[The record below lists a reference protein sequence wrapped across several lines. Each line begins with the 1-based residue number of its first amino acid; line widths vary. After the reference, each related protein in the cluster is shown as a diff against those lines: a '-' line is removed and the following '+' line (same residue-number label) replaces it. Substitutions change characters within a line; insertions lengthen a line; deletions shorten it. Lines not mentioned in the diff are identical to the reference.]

1 MKEALELIAT
11 YGLPIVLTCWFVF
24 RIDSVLTTLTGTMT
38 TFIEWLKTKE
48 NERKDRE
55 IVIAAEL
62 VVLKE
67 QNVALINKI
76 NILEIRVEK

>member
-1 MKEALELIAT
+1 VKEALELIAT